1 MPSVTNLPCINTEG
15 NIHDHNSTGR
25 GLDLIRTSEV
35 RTIASSNKPQCTLEH
50 NLLMTTDYKEGKV
63 HLQIHFFR
71 ILRTFKVAYNTT
83 SLGYVF
89 DTSVN

>member
-15 NIHDHNSTGR
+15 NLHDHNSTGR

-50 NLLMTTDYKEGKV
+50 NLLMTTDYKEGK
-63 HLQIHFFR
+63 IHFKVHFFC
-71 ILRTFKVAYNTT
+71 ILHTEGPKILFF
-83 SLGYVF
+83 GYVF
-89 DTSVN
+89 DISVN